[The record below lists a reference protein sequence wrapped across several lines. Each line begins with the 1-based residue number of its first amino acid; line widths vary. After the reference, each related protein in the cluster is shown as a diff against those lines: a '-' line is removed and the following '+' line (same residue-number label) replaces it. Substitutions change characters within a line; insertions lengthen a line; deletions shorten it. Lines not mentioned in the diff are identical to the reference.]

1 MRLLRMIKDP
11 LIIPLYSTVFENV
24 SCYHKNSYLV
34 LGLIN
39 VALGT
44 VKVVIYTSGLLNK
57 YLFYIVKPYELV
69 LNTRMCDLP
78 L

>member
-39 VALGT
+39 VALGA
-44 VKVVIYTSGLLNK
+44 VKVVIYTG
-57 YLFYIVKPYELV
+57 
-69 LNTRMCDLP
+69 D
-78 L
+78 

>member
-24 SCYHKNSYLV
+24 SCYHKNSYV
-34 LGLIN
+34 
-39 VALGT
+39 VLGT
-44 VKVVIYTSGLLNK
+44 VKVVIYTGGLLNK

>member
-1 MRLLRMIKDP
+1 MRLLQMIKDP

-24 SCYHKNSYLV
+24 SCYHKNSY
-34 LGLIN
+34 I
-39 VALGT
+39 ALGT
-44 VKVVIYTSGLLNK
+44 VKVVIYTGGLLNK